1 MEENMVKVLAT
12 VKKEMYRKDD
22 FAIMSFEIQDVFEGE
37 PYIDTYWNTW
47 TAKGNIPSWE
57 YNVPYTIIAKEVEPN
72 KYGRQYEIISMIH
85 EMDFSNKQNQKIFLS
100 KILTEIQLNN
110 LYKTIDSPFEA
121 IEEHDIETL
130 CKVKGI
136 GEIVAKRI
144 IDKYEENKDY
154 STAYVELDKL
164 GLTTNMVKKLCESY
178 GNPNIV
184 LDRIKNNP
192 YLIADEVN
200 GIGWKKADEIALS
213 SGYNRTSSKRIMA
226 FINYYLQN
234 EALNGNTYCYKEDL
248 FYEIEDNLGEDIT
261 EEMVDKVV
269 ETMKSLNII
278 WQDEE
283 GVALALT
290 YYKNLEDNTAKE
302 IIRLIKTKDEFFNY
316 EDWEEK
322 IKQQEQMQGWNYTD
336 QQKQGIKTILDN
348 NVVLIQGYAGCVDCD
363 TEYFN
368 GSEWVKIS
376 DYKEGDKVLQYNKD
390 GTANLVMPKAYIKKP
405 CDSMWHFETKY
416 GLNQCLTDEHRV
428 VYETS
433 KGNLKIKSFEEVRN
447 MHLNCNS
454 GFTGKFYT
462 TFNYCGKGIELS
474 EYEIRLMCAV
484 ICDGS
489 FNSKTNYCRINLKKQ
504 RKKDRIENILNKL
517 NKNYKK
523 TNKENGFTVYCFY
536 SPRREKEFT
545 SYWYNCNNEQ
555 FKIICDEILYWDG
568 CLIDDRTEFSTTKK
582 NTCDFIQFAFATQN
596 KRVTIR
602 VDERKGE
609 EYITNNKIYTRKS
622 NCYNLYISDKNKIG
636 MGGFHDKSKKTKIIP
651 YKTKDGYKYCFT
663 VPSTMLVLRR
673 EGRIFVTGNTGKS
686 SIVSGILN
694 VLSSYS
700 SKQCALSGKASVNL
714 TQNTG
719 KEGFT
724 IHRLLEYTPKE
735 GFLRNE
741 NNPLD
746 THIVIL
752 DEISMVDVK
761 LFNSLVKAIPNGA
774 KLILLG
780 DSGQLESMGVGN
792 LMKDLIN
799 SGVVPIVNLDK
810 IHRQAEKSAI
820 ITNSIDIW
828 NGKQIIDKDFIGIE
842 TRGELQDLT
851 LDITKD
857 KQDTSKNIMKYFK
870 ELYPTVNDI
879 MDLQV
884 IVPVKER
891 GECCVVKLN
900 NLIQEYI
907 RDYNN
912 CSKDE
917 ECISVGNYELYKG
930 DKVINVR
937 NNYDTKTPFGE
948 DIPIMNGNFGIIT
961 SIESSSIVV
970 EFEKIGK
977 VVIPSEH
984 LKYIELGYVAT
995 THKLQGSGIKKVI
1008 CGLDSSHYTMLSKE
1022 MLYTML
1028 TRAKEY
1034 CVLCGDNKAIRKA
1047 VTINKTRY
1055 KQTFLEGFLQK
1066 YTKSLNKNYFK
1077 NRFRILPQ
1085 GTISRD

>member
-261 EEMVDKVV
+261 EEIVDKVI

-283 GVALALT
+283 GMALALT

-390 GTANLVMPKAYIKKP
+390 GTANLVKPKAYIKKP
-405 CDSMWHFETKY
+405 CDSMWHFKTKY

-428 VYETS
+428 VYENS
-433 KGNLKIKSFEEVRN
+433 IGELMIEPFLNIRKQQEDDEEGFECSFI
-447 MHLNCNS
+447 
-454 GFTGKFYT
+454 T
-462 TFNYCGKGIELS
+462 TFNYKLTNEKPNKDKVDEIIKGIINNQFNDEWYKLNNN
-474 EYEIRLMCAV
+474 EFKLLNKWLWDYIFLEKPV
-484 ICDGS
+484 IA
-489 FNSKTNYCRINLKKQ
+489 NLK
-504 RKKDRIENILNKL
+504 L
-517 NKNYKK
+517 
-523 TNKENGFTVYCFY
+523 V
-536 SPRREKEFT
+536 
-545 SYWYNCNNEQ
+545 
-555 FKIICDEILYWDG
+555 
-568 CLIDDRTEFSTTKK
+568 
-582 NTCDFIQFAFATQN
+582 DFIQFVFATQG
-596 KRVTIR
+596 IR
-602 VDERKGE
+602 AIPQK
-609 EYITNNKIYTRKS
+609 TND
-622 NCYNLYISDKNKIG
+622 NLYEIIVSLNNNV
-636 MGGFHDKSKKTKIIP
+636 FLNPTYEKTKIIP

-673 EGRIFVTGNTGKS
+673 EGRIFITGNTGKS

-741 NNPLD
+741 NSPLE

-977 VVIPSEH
+977 VIIPSEH

-1047 VTINKTRY
+1047 ITINKTRY

>member
-261 EEMVDKVV
+261 EEIVDKVI

-283 GVALALT
+283 GMALALT

-336 QQKQGIKTILDN
+336 QQKQGIKTILEN

-376 DYKEGDKVLQYNKD
+376 DYKEGDKVLQYNKE

-428 VYETS
+428 VYENS
-433 KGNLKIKSFEEVRN
+433 IGELMIEPFLNIRKQQEDDEEGFECSFI
-447 MHLNCNS
+447 
-454 GFTGKFYT
+454 T
-462 TFNYCGKGIELS
+462 TFNYKLTNEKPNKDKVDEIIKGIINNQFNDEWYKLNNN
-474 EYEIRLMCAV
+474 EFKLLNKWLWDYIFLEKPV
-484 ICDGS
+484 IA
-489 FNSKTNYCRINLKKQ
+489 NLK
-504 RKKDRIENILNKL
+504 L
-517 NKNYKK
+517 
-523 TNKENGFTVYCFY
+523 V
-536 SPRREKEFT
+536 
-545 SYWYNCNNEQ
+545 
-555 FKIICDEILYWDG
+555 
-568 CLIDDRTEFSTTKK
+568 
-582 NTCDFIQFAFATQN
+582 DFIQFVFATQG
-596 KRVTIR
+596 IR
-602 VDERKGE
+602 AIPQK
-609 EYITNNKIYTRKS
+609 TND
-622 NCYNLYISDKNKIG
+622 NLYEIIVSLNNNV
-636 MGGFHDKSKKTKIIP
+636 FLNPTYEKTKIIP

-741 NNPLD
+741 NNPLE

-752 DEISMVDVK
+752 DEVSMVDVK

-780 DSGQLESMGVGN
+780 DSGQLESMGIGN

-851 LDITKD
+851 LDITDSKE
-857 KQDTSKNIMKYFK
+857 DTAKNVMKHFK
-870 ELYPTVNDI
+870 KLYPTVDDI

-900 NLIQEYI
+900 NAIQQHI
-907 RDYNN
+907 REVNN
-912 CSKDE
+912 CSDDE

-948 DIPIMNGNFGIIT
+948 ECPIMNGNFGIIA
-961 SIESSSIVV
+961 SIENNSIVV
-970 EFEKIGK
+970 NFEKIGE
-977 VVIPSEH
+977 VIITSEH

-1047 VTINKTRY
+1047 ITINKTRY

>member
-261 EEMVDKVV
+261 EEIVDKVI

-283 GVALALT
+283 GMALALT

-348 NVVLIQGYAGCVDCD
+348 NVVLIQGYAG
-363 TEYFN
+363 
-368 GSEWVKIS
+368 
-376 DYKEGDKVLQYNKD
+376 
-390 GTANLVMPKAYIKKP
+390 
-405 CDSMWHFETKY
+405 
-416 GLNQCLTDEHRV
+416 
-428 VYETS
+428 
-433 KGNLKIKSFEEVRN
+433 
-447 MHLNCNS
+447 
-454 GFTGKFYT
+454 
-462 TFNYCGKGIELS
+462 
-474 EYEIRLMCAV
+474 
-484 ICDGS
+484 
-489 FNSKTNYCRINLKKQ
+489 
-504 RKKDRIENILNKL
+504 
-517 NKNYKK
+517 
-523 TNKENGFTVYCFY
+523 
-536 SPRREKEFT
+536 
-545 SYWYNCNNEQ
+545 
-555 FKIICDEILYWDG
+555 
-568 CLIDDRTEFSTTKK
+568 
-582 NTCDFIQFAFATQN
+582 
-596 KRVTIR
+596 
-602 VDERKGE
+602 
-609 EYITNNKIYTRKS
+609 
-622 NCYNLYISDKNKIG
+622 
-636 MGGFHDKSKKTKIIP
+636 
-651 YKTKDGYKYCFT
+651 
-663 VPSTMLVLRR
+663 
-673 EGRIFVTGNTGKS
+673 TGKS

-741 NNPLD
+741 NSPLE

-912 CSKDE
+912 YSKDE

-1047 VTINKTRY
+1047 ITINKTRY

>member
-110 LYKTIDSPFEA
+110 LYETIDSPFEA

-213 SGYNRTSSKRIMA
+213 SGYNRTSSKRIIA

-283 GVALALT
+283 GMALALT

-428 VYETS
+428 VYENS
-433 KGNLKIKSFEEVRN
+433 IGELMIEPFLNIRKQQEDDEEGFECSFI
-447 MHLNCNS
+447 
-454 GFTGKFYT
+454 T
-462 TFNYCGKGIELS
+462 TFNYKLTNEKPNKDKVDEIIKGIINNQFNDEWYKLNNNEFKLLS
-474 EYEIRLMCAV
+474 KWLWDYIFLEKVV
-484 ICDGS
+484 IT
-489 FNSKTNYCRINLKKQ
+489 NSKL
-504 RKKDRIENILNKL
+504 
-517 NKNYKK
+517 
-523 TNKENGFTVYCFY
+523 V
-536 SPRREKEFT
+536 
-545 SYWYNCNNEQ
+545 
-555 FKIICDEILYWDG
+555 
-568 CLIDDRTEFSTTKK
+568 
-582 NTCDFIQFAFATQN
+582 DFIQFVFATQG
-596 KRVTIR
+596 IR
-602 VDERKGE
+602 AIPQK
-609 EYITNNKIYTRKS
+609 TND
-622 NCYNLYISDKNKIG
+622 NLYEIIVSLNNNVFLNPIYE
-636 MGGFHDKSKKTKIIP
+636 KTKIIP
-651 YKTKDGYKYCFT
+651 YKTKDGYKYCFS

-735 GFLRNE
+735 GFLRSE
-741 NNPLD
+741 NNPLE

-752 DEISMVDVK
+752 DEVSMVDVK

-828 NGKQIIDKDFIGIE
+828 NGKQIIDKDFLGIE

-851 LDITKD
+851 LDITDSKE
-857 KQDTSKNIMKYFK
+857 DTAKNVIKHFK
-870 ELYPTVNDI
+870 KLYPTVNDI

-891 GECCVVKLN
+891 GDCCVVKLN

-912 CSKDE
+912 CSKNE

-948 DIPIMNGNFGIIT
+948 ECPIMNGNFGIIT

>member
-261 EEMVDKVV
+261 EEIVDKVI

-283 GVALALT
+283 GMALALT

-336 QQKQGIKTILDN
+336 QQKQGIKTILEN

-390 GTANLVMPKAYIKKP
+390 GTTNLVMPKAYIKKP

-428 VYETS
+428 VYENS
-433 KGNLKIKSFEEVRN
+433 IGELMIEPFLNIRKQQEDDEEGFECSFI
-447 MHLNCNS
+447 
-454 GFTGKFYT
+454 T
-462 TFNYCGKGIELS
+462 TFNYKLTNEKPNKDKVDEIIKGIINNQFNDEWYKLNNN
-474 EYEIRLMCAV
+474 EFKLLNKWLWDYIFLEKPV
-484 ICDGS
+484 IA
-489 FNSKTNYCRINLKKQ
+489 NLK
-504 RKKDRIENILNKL
+504 L
-517 NKNYKK
+517 
-523 TNKENGFTVYCFY
+523 V
-536 SPRREKEFT
+536 
-545 SYWYNCNNEQ
+545 
-555 FKIICDEILYWDG
+555 
-568 CLIDDRTEFSTTKK
+568 
-582 NTCDFIQFAFATQN
+582 DFIQFVFATQG
-596 KRVTIR
+596 IR
-602 VDERKGE
+602 AIPQK
-609 EYITNNKIYTRKS
+609 TND
-622 NCYNLYISDKNKIG
+622 NLYEIIVSLNNNV
-636 MGGFHDKSKKTKIIP
+636 FLNPTYEKTKIIP

-741 NNPLD
+741 NNPLE

-752 DEISMVDVK
+752 DEVSMVDVK

-780 DSGQLESMGVGN
+780 DSGQLESMGIGN

-851 LDITKD
+851 LDITDSKE
-857 KQDTSKNIMKYFK
+857 DTAKNVMKHFK
-870 ELYPTVNDI
+870 KLYPTVDDI

-900 NLIQEYI
+900 NAIQQHI
-907 RDYNN
+907 REVNN
-912 CSKDE
+912 CSDDE

-948 DIPIMNGNFGIIT
+948 ECPIMNGNFGIIA
-961 SIESSSIVV
+961 SIENNSIVV
-970 EFEKIGK
+970 NFEKIGE
-977 VVIPSEH
+977 VIITSEH

-1047 VTINKTRY
+1047 ITINKTRY

>member
-110 LYKTIDSPFEA
+110 LYETIDSPFEA
-121 IEEHDIETL
+121 IEEHDIETH

-213 SGYNRTSSKRIMA
+213 SGYNRTSSKRIIA

-283 GVALALT
+283 GMALALT

-322 IKQQEQMQGWNYTD
+322 IRQQEQMQGWNYTD

-390 GTANLVMPKAYIKKP
+390 GTANLVKPKAYIKKP
-405 CDSMWHFETKY
+405 CDSMWHFKTKC

-428 VYETS
+428 VYENS
-433 KGNLKIKSFEEVRN
+433 IGELMIEPFLNIRKQQEDDEEGFECSFI
-447 MHLNCNS
+447 
-454 GFTGKFYT
+454 T
-462 TFNYCGKGIELS
+462 TFNYKLTNEKPNKDKVDEIIKGIINNQFNDEWYKLNNNEFKLLS
-474 EYEIRLMCAV
+474 KWLWDYIFLEKVV
-484 ICDGS
+484 IT
-489 FNSKTNYCRINLKKQ
+489 NSKL
-504 RKKDRIENILNKL
+504 
-517 NKNYKK
+517 
-523 TNKENGFTVYCFY
+523 V
-536 SPRREKEFT
+536 
-545 SYWYNCNNEQ
+545 
-555 FKIICDEILYWDG
+555 
-568 CLIDDRTEFSTTKK
+568 
-582 NTCDFIQFAFATQN
+582 DFIQFVFATQG
-596 KRVTIR
+596 IR
-602 VDERKGE
+602 AIPQK
-609 EYITNNKIYTRKS
+609 TND
-622 NCYNLYISDKNKIG
+622 NLYEIIVSLNNNVFLNPIYE
-636 MGGFHDKSKKTKIIP
+636 KTKIIP
-651 YKTKDGYKYCFT
+651 YKTKDGYKYCFS

-673 EGRIFVTGNTGKS
+673 EGRIFITGNTGKS

-741 NNPLD
+741 NNPLE

-752 DEISMVDVK
+752 DEVSMVDVK

-828 NGKQIIDKDFIGIE
+828 NGKQIINKDFVGIE

-851 LDITKD
+851 LDITDSKE
-857 KQDTSKNIMKYFK
+857 DTTKNVMKHFK
-870 ELYPTVNDI
+870 KLYPTVNDI

-891 GECCVVKLN
+891 GDCCVVKLN

-912 CSKDE
+912 CSK
-917 ECISVGNYELYKG
+917 N
-930 DKVINVR
+930 
-937 NNYDTKTPFGE
+937 
-948 DIPIMNGNFGIIT
+948 
-961 SIESSSIVV
+961 
-970 EFEKIGK
+970 
-977 VVIPSEH
+977 
-984 LKYIELGYVAT
+984 
-995 THKLQGSGIKKVI
+995 
-1008 CGLDSSHYTMLSKE
+1008 
-1022 MLYTML
+1022 
-1028 TRAKEY
+1028 
-1034 CVLCGDNKAIRKA
+1034 
-1047 VTINKTRY
+1047 
-1055 KQTFLEGFLQK
+1055 
-1066 YTKSLNKNYFK
+1066 
-1077 NRFRILPQ
+1077 
-1085 GTISRD
+1085 